1 MRVLI
6 SLTAPSK
13 KCLVW
18 GSFFEGCVWAF
29 GVVTSD
35 PFLDDPFG
43 VKTVRDFVQMDGLL
57 FEGSPEAFDKDGV

>member
-1 MRVLI
+1 
-6 SLTAPSK
+6 
-13 KCLVW
+13 
-18 GSFFEGCVWAF
+18 VWAF